1 MWSCSDAKTMVV
13 LVHDNRIVPV
23 KGRYVTL
30 IVRQGKTW
38 LLARVVMIPDP
49 PAPK

>member
-1 MWSCSDAKTMVV
+1 MEGRFTTTGLAP
-13 LVHDNRIVPV
+13 L
-23 KGRYVTL
+23 KGRYVNT

-38 LLARVVMIPDP
+38 LLASVVTIPDP